1 VFDHDLF
8 AAGDG
13 QSIVERDALGDLF
26 VVLHAPEKLVGDVAT
41 AVGEAGVLGEAFDE
55 SALEGDALFGAEGG
69 GELLAGLHGAELA
82 GGNEGA
88 VDRGLVGTRTQR
100 SGRDGAAGARD
111 EEF

>member
-1 VFDHDLF
+1 
-8 AAGDG
+8 
-13 QSIVERDALGDLF
+13 
-26 VVLHAPEKLVGDVAT
+26 
-41 AVGEAGVLGEAFDE
+41 
-55 SALEGDALFGAEGG
+55 
-69 GELLAGLHGAELA
+69 LHGAELA